1 MPDIP
6 QPRYLFVGNDAT
18 WRGVTADVAARRGA
32 ILDEMPTVAS
42 ALAWMLPPGQ
52 VYDLVLAEGPLDSR
66 SADAL
71 AGMLDEVTLRPTPL
85 LLLRCGSSSLAM
97 RLPCVDEPSVE
108 AVLARLDGLR
118 PSHRRSAATLPVAD
132 IASALHAG
140 GLRMRFQPILRAA
153 DLVPIGLE
161 ALARLYDGVHGI
173 LHPKEFIPPAI
184 AGGRERVLTAVA
196 AARTFLEIG
205 QQLPETGLFVTVNL
219 PLQTVTHE
227 AAVQRGLELCGV
239 AGVPPSDIVIE
250 VLETHLAPDLD
261 LLGRA
266 LTAWR
271 AAGFRTAIDD
281 AGPSLPH
288 WRDLL
293 DLPFNAL
300 KLDGT
305 MVADPSQMG
314 LLTSI
319 VHAARARGLFTVAEG
334 IEDAASLA
342 RVTELGVDALQ
353 GFLFS
358 RPLPA
363 LAVPIWLRHWA
374 ERLGKEDV
382 LF

>member
-1 MPDIP
+1 MPAHI
-6 QPRYLFVGNDAT
+6 QSRYLFVGSDAT
-18 WRGVTADVAARRGA
+18 WHSVAADVAARRGA
-32 ILDEMPTVAS
+32 ILDAMPDVQS

-52 VYDLVLAEGPLDSR
+52 IYDLVLAVGPLVS
-66 SADAL
+66 SAIDGL

-85 LLLRCGSSSLAM
+85 LLLGCDSSSTSM
-97 RLPCVDEPSVE
+97 RPACVSEKSAD
-108 AVLARLDGLR
+108 AVLAGIDAMPPRG
-118 PSHRRSAATLPVAD
+118 AGGAKLPCAD
-132 IASALHAG
+132 LAGALHAG

-161 ALARLYDGVHGI
+161 ALARLHDVTHGI
-173 LHPKEFIPPAI
+173 VHPRDFIPTVI

-196 AARTFLEIG
+196 VARTFLEIRH
-205 QQLPETGLFVTVNL
+205 QLPGTGLFVTVNL
-219 PLQTVTHE
+219 PLETVMHDFAIE
-227 AAVQRGLELCGV
+227 RGLELCGV
-239 AGVPPSDIVIE
+239 AGVPSSDIVIE

-266 LTAWR
+266 LMAWR

-288 WRDLL
+288 WRDFL

-300 KLDGT
+300 KLDGR

-319 VHAARARGLFTVAEG
+319 VDAARARGLFTVAEG
-334 IEDAASLA
+334 IEDAATLA
-342 RVTELGVDALQ
+342 RVMALGVDGLQ

-363 LAVPIWLRHWA
+363 LAVPLWLRQWA
-374 ERLGKEDV
+374 ERLERKDA